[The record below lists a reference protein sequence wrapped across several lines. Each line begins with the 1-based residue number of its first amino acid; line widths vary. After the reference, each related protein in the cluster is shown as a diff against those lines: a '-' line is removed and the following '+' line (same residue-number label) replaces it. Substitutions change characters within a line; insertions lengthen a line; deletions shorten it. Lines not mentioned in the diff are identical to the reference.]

1 MTLSQLRQHLESL
14 AAAGVLG
21 VPRPLDACGEPERPA
36 HADTRGS
43 SANAVHASPPVIP
56 RSSGFQPLAGIDEE
70 ALVSRWTA
78 LNAIKAEVVACTRC
92 QQLACSRK
100 QTVFGAGHAA
110 ARICFLGEAPGA
122 EEDASGEP
130 FVGRA
135 GQLLTKI
142 IEACRLTRDEVF
154 ILNVLKCR
162 PPDNRRPTA
171 DEVENCRPFFQR
183 QLEIISPDV
192 ICCLG
197 ATAAQALLGVDTAIG
212 KLRGQWHRYRNA
224 DVTCTY
230 HPSYLLRNPAAKREV
245 WEDMKAMMRRLGVEL

>member
-1 MTLSQLRQHLESL
+1 MALSQLRQHLESL

-21 VPRPLDACGEPERPA
+21 VPRPLAASGMPESPAQADA
-36 HADTRGS
+36 
-43 SANAVHASPPVIP
+43 
-56 RSSGFQPLAGIDEE
+56 RSSSVKTVHTSSQLNPGSFGFLPLTGIDDD
-70 ALVSRWTA
+70 ALASRWTA
-78 LNAIKAEVVACTRC
+78 LDAMRAEVVACTRC

-142 IEACRLTRDEVF
+142 IEACRLNRDEVF